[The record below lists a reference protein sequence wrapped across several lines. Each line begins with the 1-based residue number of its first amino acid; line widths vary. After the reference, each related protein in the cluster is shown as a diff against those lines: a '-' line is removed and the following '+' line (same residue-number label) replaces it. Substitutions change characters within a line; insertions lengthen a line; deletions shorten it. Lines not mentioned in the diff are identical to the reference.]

1 MLSNMQPNL
10 NIYLLQLMK
19 NRILW
24 LIPRKQ
30 INKSKKELQELKE
43 NFKKNMPA
51 NIKLSLDNYKK
62 NVKREL
68 MRLKE
73 KKKFSKLKLE
83 KLNA

>member
-1 MLSNMQPNL
+1 
-10 NIYLLQLMK
+10 MK

-43 NFKKNMPA
+43 NFKKNMPT

>member
-1 MLSNMQPNL
+1 
-10 NIYLLQLMK
+10 
-19 NRILW
+19 
-24 LIPRKQ
+24 
-30 INKSKKELQELKE
+30 LQELEE
-43 NFKKNMPA
+43 NFKKNMPV

>member
-1 MLSNMQPNL
+1 
-10 NIYLLQLMK
+10 
-19 NRILW
+19 
-24 LIPRKQ
+24 
-30 INKSKKELQELKE
+30 
-43 NFKKNMPA
+43 MPA

>member
-1 MLSNMQPNL
+1 MQPNL

-43 NFKKNMPA
+43 NFKKNMPT

>member
-1 MLSNMQPNL
+1 
-10 NIYLLQLMK
+10 
-19 NRILW
+19 
-24 LIPRKQ
+24 
-30 INKSKKELQELKE
+30 LQELKE